1 MEKIIAF
8 GLMIIAAATIYLS
21 FFDQGRI
28 FVG

>member
-8 GLMIIAAATIYLS
+8 GLILVASATVYLS